1 MLNNDTEAKALVLYK
16 HKQTNRIDLTCHD
29 VVSTKTPGEFV
40 LGAGRAFSLQDREA
54 LVDILLNVEDG
65 VEFLNPR
72 ILVKSRSCLVWYNPP
87 QHIDVM
93 VKEDGANLSYKA
105 PIPGLLYIA
114 TGSKLR
120 CYAYKGKSRPDADT
134 PLYRPPLGNAFGDG
148 SFCTGNAQTP
158 TDHSVASIEGWEN
171 FVLRC
176 TNTHMGG
183 VSVINGVSDYKAFC
197 SFYQTL
203 SEKGAKSFP
212 SSKLVPVYARG
223 GHLTLEEAV
232 MAGGA

>member
-1 MLNNDTEAKALVLYK
+1 MLNNDTEAKALVVYK
-16 HKQTNRIDLTCHD
+16 SKQSNRIDLTCHD
-29 VVSTKTPGEFV
+29 VVSTNKPGEFV
-40 LGAGRAFSLQDREA
+40 LGAGRAFSVEDREA
-54 LVDILLNVEDG
+54 LVDVLLNVEDG

-72 ILVKSRSCLVWYNPP
+72 ILVKSRSCLVWYTPP
-87 QHIDVM
+87 QRIDVM
-93 VKEDGANLSYKA
+93 VKEDGPLRSFNA

-114 TGSKLR
+114 TGGKLR
-120 CYAYKGKSRPDADT
+120 CYAYKGKNRPDADT
-134 PLYRPPLGNAFGDG
+134 LLYRPPLGNVYGDG
-148 SFCTGNAQTP
+148 SFCTGNAKTP
-158 TDHSVASIEGWEN
+158 GDHSVSSIEGWEN

-176 TNTHMGG
+176 TNTHLGG

-212 SSKLVPVYARG
+212 SGKLVAVYARG
-223 GHLTLEEAV
+223 GHQTLEQAV